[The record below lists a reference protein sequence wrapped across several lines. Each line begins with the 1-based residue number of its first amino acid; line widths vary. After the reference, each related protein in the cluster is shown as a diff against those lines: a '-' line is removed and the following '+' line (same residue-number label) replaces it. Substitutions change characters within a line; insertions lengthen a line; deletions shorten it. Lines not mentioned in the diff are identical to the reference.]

1 MSQQTISTLETAS
14 KSETTM
20 IVKSLL
26 ALSEQ
31 PGAGLTDVEY
41 DALHQ
46 AFFNFESKM
55 LKQKRLVRMYPNW
68 VTAEPK

>member
-1 MSQQTISTLETAS
+1 MSQQTISKLKTAS

-20 IVKSLL
+20 IVEELL
-26 ALSEQ
+26 NLSKQ
-31 PGAGLTDVEY
+31 PEVTLTDAEY

-55 LKQKRLVRMYPNW
+55 YKQKRLVRLYPNW
-68 VTAEPK
+68 VTAERK